1 MAYTSKQHNSSR
13 QNLRRIIRHSR
24 KHARKQKQVLPMSCC
39 EATNFYRTHD
49 LPRHDVYILS
59 TMIAHDLGLSTSK
72 IHNSRYNNQLV
83 ATQIMTEETWLAF
96 VDAKVLHKIRECL
109 LWMTPYWSNFLRT
122 WCCCLELQSLIRL
135 GCQILSFLFSW
146 MSTQCQTW
154 VCTKSTIYKVCPM

>member
-1 MAYTSKQHNSSR
+1 MYLKKKRLYYGIHQQTTQQQQTKFETY
-13 QNLRRIIRHSR
+13 HSTF
-24 KHARKQKQVLPMSCC
+24 KKACAKAKKLLPISCC

-109 LWMTPYWSNFLRT
+109 L
-122 WCCCLELQSLIRL
+122 
-135 GCQILSFLFSW
+135 
-146 MSTQCQTW
+146 
-154 VCTKSTIYKVCPM
+154 